1 MRSPR
6 RVASAGGSSPRRYRG
21 AGRGSAGV
29 ARPPSPAAGGARSTR
44 GTPAGAGRPF
54 PGAGVVDIEVAGH
67 HVEVAGQH
75 HRMATLHQLGGV
87 ADEVLEPGQLV
98 VELRSRLGIAIGQVK
113 TGHQQ
118 RRRPLRGSGC
128 GDRWRCPAGRGV
140 PPAAG
145 CRGRGWR
152 RRSTPTG
159 PARSRRIRPSPAP
172 RREARVGRLQF
183 LQADD
188 VRRFPLQPGQQRGQP
203 GLDAV
208 DVEGGDLQGVHRLSP
223 RMTIRRPPAGLR
235 RWLR

>member
-1 MRSPR
+1 MRRS
-6 RVASAGGSSPRRYRG
+6 GN
-21 AGRGSAGV
+21 AGV
-29 ARPPSPAAGGARSTR
+29 ARPPSPAAGAARSTR

-75 HRMATLHQLGGV
+75 HRMAALHQLGGV

-118 RRRPLRGSGC
+118 AVDGRFEVAAVGIAGVARQAAAYLQRLAVAGED
-128 GDRWRCPAGRGV
+128 GDAV
-140 PPAAG
+140 
-145 CRGRGWR
+145 
-152 RRSTPTG
+152 
-159 PARSRRIRPSPAP
+159 P
-172 RREARVGRLQF
+172 RRLALPDRAVSGPLQRRGGEARVGRLQF